1 MAYAKGHEIATIDV
15 AMVAIDVT
23 LTANIGFVSETI
35 TAAEVDAT
43 DFSTAVSAAAG
54 TYNFIYDGQAGTPT
68 WELDGDA
75 VTLATYGIT
84 LTGTASDGDT
94 IRVDF
99 TPDKEFGLTTGT
111 SASVETDLETTDA
124 IKLIVKGVLIAQKRE
139 QNTITGTT
147 ITLTDNVF
155 NPELVQILQGGT
167 IEYNQDGSFKKYI
180 PPVAGAE
187 YRPIEF
193 TTNLYTA
200 NYDAS
205 GIVQGYEK
213 VQYPHCTGQPITF
226 SAEDDT
232 FSAPEYT
239 IKSAPGTGEPAYT
252 IEYVKTLPT
261 LV

>member
-1 MAYAKGHEIATIDV
+1 MAYAKGHEIATIDI
-15 AMVAIDVT
+15 AMVTIDVA

-43 DFSTAVSAAAG
+43 DFSTKVSAVAG
-54 TYNFIYDGQAGTPT
+54 TYNFIYDGQESTPT

-75 VTLATYGIT
+75 VTLSQYGIT

-99 TPDKEFGLTTGT
+99 TPKKEFGLTTGT

-167 IEYNQDGSFKKYI
+167 IEYNQDGSFKKYT

-193 TTNLYTA
+193 TTCLYTA

-205 GIVQGYEK
+205 GIVQGYEEVK
-213 VQYPHCTGQPITF
+213 YPHCTGQPITF

-239 IKSAPGTGEPAYT
+239 IKSAPGSGEPAYW
-252 IEYVKTLPT
+252 IEYKKTLPT